1 MAESLRDIR
10 FFVAVYEERS
20 FTAAAARE
28 NATQPGVS
36 QHIRKLEERLGVTL
50 FSRDGAVRATPAG
63 NAYYR
68 GCIEVLRAHEEAGQR
83 LRGFGTGLAGEIVV
97 GLMPTITRCALAP
110 ALARFM
116 DVHPN
121 VAVRVVEA
129 FSGILIEHVRAG
141 ELAFA
146 IVPPV
151 LGEAGLRSRLFLR
164 TPEVLVSGNA
174 SRLPHLAPVRLASL
188 GPLKLVVPGHA
199 NARRDRIETYL
210 ASGGVPI
217 ERRLELDSMFG
228 ALDFVAGTDWVTILP
243 GTMMVSD
250 IERRQFTINPLAD
263 PPLALDLVLIEP
275 SRRPLAPAAE
285 AFLEILRAESTR
297 LNDRWTRFAPGD
309 LPRRPRKRSR

>member
-1 MAESLRDIR
+1 MADSLRDIR
-10 FFVAVYEERS
+10 LFVAVYEERS

-36 QHIRKLEERLGVTL
+36 QHVRKLEARLGVTL
-50 FSRDGAVRATPAG
+50 FSRDGAVHPTPAG
-63 NAYYR
+63 DAYYR
-68 GCIEVLRAHEEAGQR
+68 GCIEVLRAHEHASQS
-83 LRGFGTGLAGEIVV
+83 LRGFGAGLAGEIVV
-97 GLMPTITRCALAP
+97 GLMPTITRCGLAP

-116 DVHPN
+116 EVHPN

-129 FSGILIEHVRAG
+129 FSGILTEQVRSG

-151 LGEAGLRSRLFLR
+151 PGEAGLKSRLFVR
-164 TPEVLVSGNA
+164 TPELLVSGA
-174 SRLPHLAPVRLASL
+174 GSGLRHLAPVRLASL
-188 GPLKLVVPGHA
+188 GPLKIVVPGAA

-210 ASGGVPI
+210 ASNGVAV
-217 ERRLELDSMFG
+217 ERRLELDTMFG

-243 GTMMVSD
+243 GTMMASD

-285 AFLEILRAESTR
+285 AFLEILRAEAVR
-297 LNDRWTRFAPGD
+297 LNDRWAHLAPGAGS
-309 LPRRPRKRSR
+309 RRRRVRAR